1 MFTPGSS
8 DVDFVVNL
16 RVQLH
21 HFISVKK
28 VVLLP
33 SKFPTVIR
41 GIYFIISRT
50 AVCFVAVFMCFAA
63 SAQLCNGSLGDPVV
77 NITFGS
83 GVGPGAALSAA
94 TTSYRYTTDACP
106 LNGFYSILNRGVE
119 CNYGWHV
126 LPGDHTGNTNGYFM
140 LVDASL
146 EPGVF
151 YLDTVKNLCAN
162 TTYEFAAWML
172 NLKYVTQGTRPD
184 ITFNIETPAGQ
195 VLKTYNSGDIP
206 VEQAINWKQY
216 GFYFTT
222 PLNVSAILLRMTNN
236 APGGDGNDLAL
247 DDITFRPC
255 GQLITATVQGL
266 TNDTI
271 NVCDDNSHLYTFTAA
286 VASGYILPVY
296 QWQLST
302 STGTGWNDIAGEN
315 SILFNR
321 QPTAAG
327 NFWYRFAVVEAGAGA
342 AATCRIASNTIIVN
356 VHPKPLVDAGADR
369 MLVAGNSITL
379 MGKVEGE
386 NITYAWEPQN
396 FIDNIHTLTPSVS
409 PAQDISYQLTASSAF
424 GCTNSD
430 QIQVKVV
437 SGLYIPSA
445 FTPNADGKN
454 DTWKIPFLDP
464 AYHYTVQVFN
474 RFGQRVYEATDEVVE
489 WDGKFNGLQQPAGS
503 YVYVVIF
510 KTSTLKLRGTVTI
523 IR

>member
-1 MFTPGSS
+1 M
-8 DVDFVVNL
+8 
-16 RVQLH
+16 
-21 HFISVKK
+21 
-28 VVLLP
+28 LP
-33 SKFPTVIR
+33 SKFPTVTKRIF
-41 GIYFIISRT
+41 FIISR
-50 AVCFVAVFMCFAA
+50 AVVCFVAVIICTVA
-63 SAQLCNGSLGDPVV
+63 SAQLCSGSLGDPVV
-77 NITFGS
+77 NITFGA

-106 LNGFYSILNRGVE
+106 LNGFYSLLNKGVE
-119 CNYGWHV
+119 CNYGWHI

-172 NLKYVTQGTRPD
+172 NLKYVTQGTRPN
-184 ITFNIETPAGQ
+184 ITFNIESLDGQ
-195 VLKTYNSGDIP
+195 VLKTFNSGEIP
-206 VEQAINWKQY
+206 VEQTINWKQY

-222 PLNVSAILLRMTNN
+222 PLNVSAIVLRMTNN
-236 APGGDGNDLAL
+236 APGGDGNDFAL

-255 GQLITATVQGL
+255 GQLITASVQGL
-266 TNDTI
+266 TNKPID
-271 NVCDDNSHLYTFTAA
+271 VCDDNSNRYTFTAA
-286 VASGYILPVY
+286 VSSGYVSPVY

-302 STGTGWNDIAGEN
+302 SKGNSWNDIAGEKN
-315 SILFNR
+315 ILFDR

-327 NFWYRFAVVEAGAGA
+327 NFWYRFTVVEAGAGTA
-342 AATCRIASNTIIVN
+342 TTCRIASNTIIVN
-356 VHPKPLVDAGADR
+356 VHPKPFVDAGADR

-379 MGKVEGE
+379 MGNVEGE
-386 NITYAWEPQN
+386 NVTYAWEPPN

-409 PAQDISYQLTASSAF
+409 PVQDISYQLSASSAY

-430 QIQVKVV
+430 QVQVKVI

-464 AYHYTVQVFN
+464 AIHYTVQVFN
-474 RFGQRVYEATDEVVE
+474 RLGQMLYQASDEVVE

-503 YVYVVIF
+503 YVYLVKF
-510 KTSTLKLRGTVTI
+510 KTTNLKLKGTVTI